1 MIRNALEHIQ
11 GISILPIIGLLL
23 FFAVF
28 TGMLIW
34 VIRMRKPYID
44 HMGNLPLKDGSKDDS
59 KDTPESSSPDK
70 PL

>member
-11 GISILPIIGLLL
+11 GIAILPIIGLLL

-34 VIRMRKPYID
+34 AIRMRKPYID
-44 HMGNLPLKDGSKDDS
+44 HMGNLPLNDGSE
-59 KDTPESSSPDK
+59 TPSDVPPPSK